1 MLNASN
7 PEKSV
12 FRLDGSSI
20 FTISHFELGTR
31 KSSKKVIEM
40 RSKMSPNPSKIV
52 LESVLFFDIVFL
64 SILTPCWE
72 VLGEVLGGFGH
83 PREGT

>member
-1 MLNASN
+1 MVSALNL
-7 PEKSV
+7 EKSV

-31 KSSKKVIEM
+31 KSLKKVIEM
-40 RSKMSPNPSKIV
+40 RAKMSPNPSKIV

-64 SILTPCWE
+64 SILIPCWE
-72 VLGEVLGGFGH
+72 VLGEVLGRFG
-83 PREGT
+83 